1 MKTARLA
8 VGVSLVALV
17 AGTTPASAAQSLP
30 PITKSK
36 QAATRA
42 VEATNAHTRA
52 MTTPPADSSA
62 ASAVA
67 QGAPQG
73 GSPRASQSGSPGGSQ
88 GASQGASRS
97 TPAGSAGRA
106 TQSAAGGTAETMAT
120 FEREIYRYE
129 RAGRRDPFVSL
140 MENGDLRPLITELRV
155 TGIVF
160 DESGR
165 GSVAVLRDL
174 TTKEQYRVRVGS
186 SLGRMRVARI
196 DRKTVTFTIEEF
208 GFSRQETL
216 ELTSDPN
223 KEKQQ

>member
-1 MKTARLA
+1 MKTPRLA
-8 VGVSLVALV
+8 VGWILV
-17 AGTTPASAAQSLP
+17 AGMMGAVPALAAQSLP

-52 MTTPPADSSA
+52 MTSPAADSA
-62 ASAVA
+62 AAA
-67 QGAPQG
+67 RQG
-73 GSPRASQSGSPGGSQ
+73 GSTPSGSQ
-88 GASQGASRS
+88 GRPQGDDSQAGAAR
-97 TPAGSAGRA
+97 PA
-106 TQSAAGGTAETMAT
+106 TQSAAGRAETSAAA

-165 GSVAVLRDL
+165 SSVAVLRDL
-174 TTKEQYRVRVGS
+174 GTQEQYRVRVGT

-196 DRKTVTFTIEEF
+196 DRKSVTFTIEEF

-216 ELTSDPN
+216 ELSDDPN
-223 KEKQQ
+223 KEKKQ